1 MLNSEA
7 VAEPGSALS
16 PGSGRIAPF
25 GKYLLLQRV
34 SVGGMAE
41 VFKALPA
48 NADRID
54 QIVAIKRILPN
65 IAEDQEFIGMFIDEA
80 RIAGQLHHPNICRIY
95 ELGRVNNDHYIAMQF
110 LWGRDLLKL
119 MNRYKKAGRFV
130 SPMMAAFI
138 GSKALSALHYAHTKL
153 DENGQPLH
161 IIHRDVSPQNIIVGY
176 SGAVKLIDFGV
187 ARAASQSQKTQ
198 AGILKGK
205 FGYMSP
211 EMIRGLPIDHRSD
224 VFAMGICLH
233 ELLTSTRLF
242 YGETD
247 FATLEL
253 VRDANVVPPSHKAPG
268 VPAALDAIVMKA
280 LSREADD
287 RYQDAEEMQQALEA
301 FLASHDPQYGQT
313 DVGMAMRQ
321 AFHTEVQRERD
332 RLELFWG
339 MLERG
344 ELVRGASV
352 PASPHETGESGER
365 NASAS
370 PIEAL
375 IGVTDAIEPDPY
387 AGRTSQPNQGND
399 RDPQDDELQ
408 DEQTHIFFS
417 SSELDEIRELEAQ
430 PEPGDAHAPHGQGPA
445 ATPRKPTITD
455 LVPPPPT
462 SGNSL
467 SGYPLGAY
475 DAHSYPPDGIPPNS
489 YPRGGYLQ
497 QAAQA
502 GQMSSRPGPF
512 PPAHGFAPGAD
523 GRSSYPP
530 SPFAGAASSG
540 MFQRGQEPTQQV
552 LTQSAFDRA
561 WPATGRG
568 REPYGDGETIPAPR
582 RSSNLL
588 RYGVIALLFLTVGV
602 AAYAVPRF
610 AAAGTGAIEVET
622 VSDPDALVRVDGIVR
637 GNPPLVVEGLAPG
650 VHTVEIEASG
660 YELARADVRVEKG
673 QARALKL
680 ELEKRSTNKAP
691 PSGASA
697 EGATAAP
704 STQAGAAAT
713 GAAPTRTSSAPEI
726 TSLPPSAPDK
736 PVRDRSAH
744 AHAVRAAKATAELN
758 EQAKNVAEGGEPTVQ
773 GSGGSETQ
781 VAEAID
787 EELAATNEG
796 ELLISTVPWSHVLV
810 DSEDTGRDTPVRALR
825 VTAGPHRIGLRTPD
839 EVLHEVDVVVE
850 AGKVVRI
857 IRRF

>member
-7 VAEPGSALS
+7 VAEPVSALS
-16 PGSGRIAPF
+16 QGSGRIAPF

-130 SPMMAAFI
+130 SPMMAAYI
-138 GSKALSALHYAHTKL
+138 GSKALCALHYAHTKL
-153 DENGQPLH
+153 DERGQPLH

-253 VRDANVVPPSHKAPG
+253 VRDAKVVPPSKKAPG
-268 VPAALDAIVMKA
+268 VPPALDAIVMKA

-287 RYQDAEEMQQALEA
+287 RYQDADEMQRALEQ

-321 AFHTEVQRERD
+321 AFHTEVQKERD

-344 ELVRGASV
+344 ELVRGANV
-352 PASPHETGESGER
+352 PSSPQEASESGER

-370 PIEAL
+370 PIEAM
-375 IGVTDAIEPDPY
+375 IGASDAAPDAPD
-387 AGRTSQPNQGND
+387 AADARARSSQPSHGST
-399 RDPQDDELQ
+399 PLSDDDVQ

-417 SSELDEIRELEAQ
+417 SSELDEIRELEAHE
-430 PEPGDAHAPHGQGPA
+430 EPPAP
-445 ATPRKPTITD
+445 PRKPTITD
-455 LVPPPPT
+455 LVPPAPT
-462 SGNSL
+462 GGQSL
-467 SGYPLGAY
+467 SGYPLDAY
-475 DAHSYPPDGIPPNS
+475 DRNSYPPSIPPNG
-489 YPRGGYLQ
+489 YPQGGYLQ
-497 QAAQA
+497 QA
-502 GQMSSRPGPF
+502 GQGTRGGPSGF
-512 PPAHGFAPGAD
+512 PAAT
-523 GRSSYPP
+523 SYPP
-530 SPFAGAASSG
+530 GPAGASIYPPSAFAGAASSG
-540 MFQRGQEPTQQV
+540 TYQRQHEATQQV
-552 LTQSAFDRA
+552 ATASAFDRA
-561 WPATGRG
+561 WPAAASGERG
-568 REPYGDGETIPAPR
+568 DLAGETIAPR
-582 RSSNLL
+582 RPGNAL
-588 RYGVIALLFLTVGV
+588 RYGVFGLLALTLAV

-610 AAAGTGAIEVET
+610 ASAGTGAIEVET

-637 GNPPLVVEGLAPG
+637 GNPPLVVEGLEPG
-650 VHTVEIEASG
+650 IHKVEIEASG

-673 QARALKL
+673 QARAIKL
-680 ELEKRSTNKAP
+680 ELEKSGDKSAASQAKVSATN
-691 PSGASA
+691 ASA
-697 EGATAAP
+697 ATSTGTVSTTA
-704 STQAGAAAT
+704 TQAKPPA
-713 GAAPTRTSSAPEI
+713 TRTSSAPDV
-726 TSLPPSAPDK
+726 TSLPPSEPEK
-736 PVRDRSAH
+736 PVRERAH
-744 AHAVRAAKATAELN
+744 HVARAAKATAELN
-758 EQAKNVAEGGEPTVQ
+758 EQAKNAVQGTGPTVAEG
-773 GSGGSETQ
+773 GGSETQ
-781 VAEAID
+781 VAEVVD
-787 EELAATNEG
+787 EVLAAANEG

-825 VTAGPHRIGLRTPD
+825 VSAGPHRIGLRTPD